1 MENNAVLPLS
11 PADETLV
18 IRHREIITT
27 PVTVRLVY
35 TDDDAGSLMHGFC
48 MHLEKLLPNITVK
61 REAADDEPP
70 GIHVRDNIHFMM
82 VPKGALLEFFLLT
95 LLGNDAL
102 AGQDMGMDA
111 GQVSGRIVLPAHLK
125 MYIAENCPFCKQT
138 IPKGLFLAGAA
149 PAHIDLRLVDAMMFT
164 AFAETD
170 KVRSVPVTLLD
181 NTFRW
186 NGDFNITEVVDTIAS
201 RDPMKLGYETL
212 KKMITDGD
220 AEGVAALMHRF
231 NTVIPAFT
239 EMLVAEKWPE
249 RLGAMVAFEYL
260 AETDPILA
268 ESALNVLW
276 ESFDALEPAI
286 MGDVLHLVGV
296 LNQAGQAGQAAR
308 LQAVLA
314 GPYPQSVKAVAR
326 EIADGMRGF

>member
-1 MENNAVLPLS
+1 MENNAILPLS
-11 PADETLV
+11 PADETLM
-18 IRHREIITT
+18 IRHREIITS

-35 TDDDAGSLMHGFC
+35 TDDEAGSLIKGFC
-48 MHLEKLLPNITVK
+48 MHLEKLLPGIAVK
-61 REAADDEPP
+61 REPADDEPP

-95 LLGNDAL
+95 LLGGDVL

-111 GQVSGRIVLPAHLK
+111 GQVRGRVVLPAHLK
-125 MYIAENCPFCKQT
+125 MYIAENCPFCKRT

-149 PAHIDLRLVDAMMFT
+149 PASIDLRLVDAMMFP
-164 AFAETD
+164 ALAEKD
-170 KVRSVPVTLLD
+170 KVRSVPATFLD

-186 NGDFNITEVVDTIAS
+186 NGDFNLTEVVETIAS
-201 RDPMKLGYETL
+201 RDPLKLGYETL
-212 KKMITDGD
+212 KKMISDGD
-220 AEGVAALMHRF
+220 AEGVAALMNRF
-231 NTVIPAFT
+231 NTIIPAFT

-260 AETDPILA
+260 AEKDPILA
-268 ESALNVLW
+268 DSALNVLW

-286 MGDVLHLVGV
+286 MGDVIHLVGV
-296 LNQAGQAGQAAR
+296 LNQAGYAAR
-308 LQAVLA
+308 LKAILA

-326 EIADGMRGF
+326 EIADGMEGF